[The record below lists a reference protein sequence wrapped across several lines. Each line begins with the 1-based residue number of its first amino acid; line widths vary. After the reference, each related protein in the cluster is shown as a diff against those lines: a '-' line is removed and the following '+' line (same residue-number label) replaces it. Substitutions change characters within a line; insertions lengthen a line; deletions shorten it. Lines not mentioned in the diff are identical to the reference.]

1 MILVDRSIFT
11 IMSRIHRKLK
21 NSNISER
28 KKPGGGLTDMGAL
41 RRVDQS
47 SWMAKVRSALGD
59 VDGSVDDAAVQL
71 DISPRRL
78 YDYLDDEPSL
88 EKTKQRYQQ
97 EDEKDEEKDAKKT
110 KKEESHKLTLSA
122 LRSIIN
128 EEYKKVFIKELK
140 LGVATGTPVMGLRTG
155 GEPPMPVGEPV
166 DVSDLTDANIPEF
179 LALNNELP
187 DHYAFDGDTLFALD
201 ADDEEMAYWDARSNK
216 WIDVMEYNPPHI

>member
-1 MILVDRSIFT
+1 MILVGRSIFT

-28 KKPGGGLTDMGAL
+28 KKPGGGLTDLGAL

-59 VDGSVDDAAVQL
+59 VDGSVDDAADAL
-71 DISPRRL
+71 DISTRRL

-97 EDEKDEEKDAKKT
+97 EDEKDEEKMK

-122 LRSIIN
+122 LRNIIN

-140 LGVATGTPVMGLRTG
+140 LGVATGTPVMGPRTG
-155 GEPPMPVGEPV
+155 GEPSMPVGEPV

-179 LALNNELP
+179 LALNDELP
-187 DHYAFDGDTLFALD
+187 DHYAFDGDTVVALD

-216 WIDVMEYNPPHI
+216 WIDVMEYNPPRI